1 MNLKHVFYLLLLLP
15 LICSC
20 NNEDDIQEI
29 FISGTWNVGN
39 FYSGG
44 DWNKVNDGAR
54 PVYTKEED
62 FKALNILTVTFL
74 EDGTLQGKMNNGT
87 FTAKWAADGKD
98 RTLTITQLK
107 TSAAPSG
114 KSKELVEALSQA
126 AYYKGDSKYLKI
138 APKDKK
144 SYVQLGHYPNPK

>member
-1 MNLKHVFYLLLLLP
+1 MKLKHVFYLLLMLP

-107 TSAAPSG
+107 TSAVPSG
-114 KSKELVEALSQA
+114 KSKELVETLSQA

>member
-1 MNLKHVFYLLLLLP
+1 MKLKHVFYLLLKLP

>member
-1 MNLKHVFYLLLLLP
+1 MKLKHVFYLLLMLP

-74 EDGTLQGKMNNGT
+74 EDGTSQGKMNNGT

-107 TSAAPSG
+107 TSAVPSG